1 METEKRMAENYE
13 ILHAISVGKKE
24 VVFGCDEKA
33 EYPYMTAF
41 CERNDILIFY
51 NDVVVSADYVEILEE
66 FGKRVAEAAKDLRE
80 SNEKESAYIGDN
92 APYDLARIEE
102 MPECR
107 TVSYQ
112 DDLHGKVIIIDPEV
126 LKPEFRKATS
136 QLLYCTGGFGA
147 SPYSRGS
154 ACFCRK
160 LYNGESVRFERRDV
174 LATMDPKALPHWA
187 KENYEKAHAEMTG
200 KTHNR
205 KEAR

>member
-80 SNEKESAYIGDN
+80 ANEKESAYIGDN

-102 MPECR
+102 ISEDGTAELWDIKKSLPAMSVTACTLTP
-107 TVSYQ
+107 
-112 DDLHGKVIIIDPEV
+112 II
-126 LKPEFRKATS
+126 
-136 QLLYCTGGFGA
+136 
-147 SPYSRGS
+147 
-154 ACFCRK
+154 
-160 LYNGESVRFERRDV
+160 
-174 LATMDPKALPHWA
+174 LPGMLISW
-187 KENYEKAHAEMTG
+187 ET
-200 KTHNR
+200 
-205 KEAR
+205 